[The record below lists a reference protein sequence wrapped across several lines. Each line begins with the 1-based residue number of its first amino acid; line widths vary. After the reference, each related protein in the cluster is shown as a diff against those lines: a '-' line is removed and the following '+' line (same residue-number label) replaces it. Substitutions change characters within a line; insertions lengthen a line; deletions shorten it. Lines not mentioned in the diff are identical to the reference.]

1 MHTCV
6 VLNIHLIAFGVL
18 LLLWYWQFKYSLIL
32 TLWHLQWPFDS
43 HEFPWS
49 KLNVHV
55 RFAVQR
61 FVHKY
66 RLNNALCLC
75 KATTSRI
82 YCCPRIKTQFELSQ
96 RTPHCVVC
104 CGACKCIFKQLCI
117 CCIFLSF
124 KSQKPDFTQ
133 IKYTFSFASGEK
145 KKTNNRN
152 MCCRRFSTN
161 FKKSNFIISTKTK
174 KIQCDLLNFQVIW
187 QPYSIHGRSVQFK
200 LIRKSFSNKFKWFS
214 MFICK

>member
-6 VLNIHLIAFGVL
+6 VLNIHLIAFGVHAAVVL
-18 LLLWYWQFKYSLIL
+18 TVQILIN
-32 TLWHLQWPFDS
+32 FD
-43 HEFPWS
+43 FVTFAMTIRFTWIPMV

-75 KATTSRI
+75 NATTSRI

-133 IKYTFSFASGEK
+133 IKYKFSFALGEK
-145 KKTNNRN
+145 ITNKQ
-152 MCCRRFSTN
+152 S
-161 FKKSNFIISTKTK
+161 
-174 KIQCDLLNFQVIW
+174 
-187 QPYSIHGRSVQFK
+187 
-200 LIRKSFSNKFKWFS
+200 
-214 MFICK
+214 